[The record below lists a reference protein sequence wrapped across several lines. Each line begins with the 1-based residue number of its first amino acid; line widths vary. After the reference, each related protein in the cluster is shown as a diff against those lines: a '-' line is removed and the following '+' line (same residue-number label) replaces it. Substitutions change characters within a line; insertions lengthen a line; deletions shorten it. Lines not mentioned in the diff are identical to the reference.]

1 MNSVR
6 PNARR
11 RSPRWF
17 AEAALRGT
25 AAIALV
31 AALACAKGTDK
42 AAVAR
47 DTGLV
52 AGDDE
57 APAAGADAAPTPSA
71 HVDNVPAWPAD
82 TSAAS
87 TDRDGRIP
95 GALAASVTSCG
106 TATPVFAGDS
116 VGPVFPGMPLA
127 NLFAA
132 CKNPLLL
139 WHSSEGIYVPAI
151 AVKVGTALLLLDAS
165 GTTSDDVITRVIGL
179 QGVRTAEGIGP
190 GSTLAEVGRAYG
202 EPSWTRDQCGV
213 TAGFASHTWL
223 YIHIDLAGAGG
234 DVTCDQ
240 LREFATGSDFSHF
253 PRGTK
258 ISAISTA
265 LSDED

>member
-1 MNSVR
+1 MHSVR

-11 RSPRWF
+11 SSLRWRDS
-17 AEAALRGT
+17 AAIFT
-25 AAIALV
+25 AASIALA
-31 AALACAKGTDK
+31 AALACAKGADK
-42 AAVAR
+42 AAAVH
-47 DTGLV
+47 DTGMA
-52 AGDDE
+52 AGDDD
-57 APAAGADAAPTPSA
+57 APGASGSAPVPSA
-71 HVDNVPAWPAD
+71 HVDNVPGWPSD
-82 TSAAS
+82 TSTAS

-95 GALAASVTSCG
+95 DALAASVPSCG

-139 WHSSEGIYVPAI
+139 WHSNEGVYAPAI
-151 AVKVGTALLLLDAS
+151 ALKVGTALLLLDAS
-165 GTTSDDVITRVIGL
+165 GTTSDDVITRIIGL
-179 QGVRTAEGIGP
+179 QGVRTADGIGP

-202 EPSWTRDQCGV
+202 EPTWTRDQCGV

-223 YIHIDLAGAGG
+223 YVHINLAGVGG